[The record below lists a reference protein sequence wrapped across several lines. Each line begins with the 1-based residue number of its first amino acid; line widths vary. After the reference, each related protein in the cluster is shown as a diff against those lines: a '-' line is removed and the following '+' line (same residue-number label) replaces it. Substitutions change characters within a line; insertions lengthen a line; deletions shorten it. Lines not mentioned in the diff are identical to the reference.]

1 MRSFGTWLATGDDS
15 SSYRPAPGYGPVAA
29 RVFAPSAGFNGLG
42 VVMVPPVGY
51 DHSSSFRA
59 MQVLARALSERG
71 CLVARVEPYGSGDSG
86 GIASDVTGLHVWQ
99 NVVEEGAAYVRRSG
113 ARDVLLL
120 GCRFGAT
127 LALRAVAS
135 TGPVAVVAL
144 DPVLSGRRYVRGLQ
158 VMGQDHE
165 QPDVGLLV
173 GGTEFPRSLLAEI
186 SELDLTRGPLASA
199 PCLLVAKPGSS
210 AEARFAERLADDGTQ
225 AEVWSSP
232 ALEGFLGIHAEQAVI
247 DMALTEDVTE
257 WICSRAESGGSGP
270 ESGGSGPE
278 SGGSGPES
286 GGSGPES
293 GVSGPES
300 GGTGPELDSSPTPPS
315 GPERPS
321 ASLAWGDGRVIETFV
336 TVGAGGLV
344 GVLTTPPNV
353 TGPSGDLVVFLN
365 SGAEPHT
372 GPGRAWVEFARDL
385 AIHQVSAIRVD
396 MRGWGDSPDAPRGR
410 YVPGHPYDLHSIDD
424 TRDLVASFSQAGW
437 DRVVLSGLCAG
448 AWLALHVARDTKFGG
463 VLAINP
469 SLQYELGD
477 PILATAD
484 DYRKALHAEIAEI
497 KREAMAGRWDREDRA
512 GMRPPAGEWL
522 DALVENAVPT
532 SLIYCGDDVALEYLT
547 DRLALRLAAAQE
559 SGHLKLHWIPD
570 VDHSMHRTWLRW
582 KVLELLVSELNRW
595 N

>member
-15 SSYRPAPGYGPVAA
+15 TSGPTDRPASGYGPLAA
-29 RVFAPSAGFNGLG
+29 RVFAPSAEFNGLG

-51 DHSSSFRA
+51 DYSSSFRA
-59 MQVLARALSERG
+59 MQVLARALAERG

-99 NVVEEGAAYVRRSG
+99 NVVAEGAAHVRRSG

-127 LALRAVAS
+127 LALLAVAS

-173 GGTEFPRSLLAEI
+173 GGTEFPKSLLAEI
-186 SELDLTRGPLASA
+186 SELDLTRRPLAAA
-199 PCLLVAKPGSS
+199 PCLLVARPGSS
-210 AEARFAERLADDGTQ
+210 AEAKFAERLGDDATE

-232 ALEGFLGIHAEQAVI
+232 ALEGFLGVHAEQAVI
-247 DMALTEDVTE
+247 DVAFTEDVTE
-257 WICSRAESGGSGP
+257 WICNRARGATGAAEPGPDLPSSLPPPSAPEGQTTSLSWSGGW
-270 ESGGSGPE
+270 
-278 SGGSGPES
+278 
-286 GGSGPES
+286 
-293 GVSGPES
+293 V
-300 GGTGPELDSSPTPPS
+300 T
-315 GPERPS
+315 
-321 ASLAWGDGRVIETFV
+321 ETFV
-336 TVGAGGLV
+336 TVGVKGLI
-344 GVLTTPPNV
+344 GVLTTPPDV

-372 GPGRAWVEFARDL
+372 GPARAWVEFARDL
-385 AIHQVSAIRVD
+385 AIHRVSTIRVD
-396 MRGWGDSPDAPRGR
+396 MRGWGDSPDAPGGR
-410 YVPGHPYDLHSIDD
+410 YVRGHPYDVHSIDD
-424 TRDLVASFSQAGW
+424 TRDLVASLGHDGW
-437 DRVVLSGLCAG
+437 DRVVVSGLCAG
-448 AWLALHVARDTKFGG
+448 AWLGLYVARDTKFGG

-469 SLQYELGD
+469 SLQYQLGD
-477 PILATAD
+477 PILASTD

-497 KREAMAGRWDREDRA
+497 KREAIAGRWDREDRA
-512 GMRPPAGEWL
+512 GIRPPAGEWL
-522 DALVENAVPT
+522 DALVQNAVPI
-532 SLIYCGDDVALEYLT
+532 SLIYCGDDVGLEYLT
-547 DRLALRLAAAQE
+547 DRLALRMAAAQE
-559 SGHLKLHWIPD
+559 SGWVKLHELPD

-582 KVLELLVSELNRW
+582 KVLELFVAELDRW

>member
-1 MRSFGTWLATGDDS
+1 MRSFGTWLETDDDS
-15 SSYRPAPGYGPVAA
+15 PSGSPDRPHSGYGPLAA
-29 RVFAPSAGFNGLG
+29 RVLAPSVDFNGLG

-59 MQVLARALSERG
+59 LQVLARALTERG
-71 CLVARVEPYGSGDSG
+71 CLVVRVEPFGTGDSAG
-86 GIASDVTGLHVWQ
+86 TASDVTGLHVWQ
-99 NVVEEGAAYVRRSG
+99 NVVAEGAAYVRRSG

-127 LALRAVAS
+127 LALLAVES
-135 TGPVAVVAL
+135 TQPIAVVAL

-158 VMGQDHE
+158 VMSQDHD

-173 GGTEFPRSLLAEI
+173 GGTEFPKSLLADI
-186 SELDLTRGPLASA
+186 SELDLARRPPAAVPS
-199 PCLLVAKPGSS
+199 LLVARPGSS
-210 AEARFAERLADDGTQ
+210 AEARFAERLADHGAE
-225 AEVWSSP
+225 AEVWSSS
-232 ALEGFLGIHAEQAVI
+232 ALEGFLGVHAEQAVI
-247 DMALTEDVTE
+247 DASFTEDVTE
-257 WICSRAESGGSGP
+257 WICSRARVWAEADGSGP
-270 ESGGSGPE
+270 EFGS
-278 SGGSGPES
+278 SL
-286 GGSGPES
+286 
-293 GVSGPES
+293 VR
-300 GGTGPELDSSPTPPS
+300 PS
-315 GPERPS
+315 DPERQA
-321 ASLAWGDGRVIETFV
+321 ASLSWGGGRVTETFV
-336 TVGAGGLV
+336 EVGADGLS
-344 GVLTTPPNV
+344 GVLTTPADV

-372 GPGRAWVEFARDL
+372 GPGRAWVEFARDH
-385 AIHQVSAIRVD
+385 AIHQVSAIRID
-396 MRGWGDSPDAPRGR
+396 MRGWGDSPDPPRGR
-410 YVPGHPYDLHSIDD
+410 YVPGHPYDIHSIDD
-424 TRDLVASFSQAGW
+424 TRDLVESFGQAGW
-437 DRVVLSGLCAG
+437 DKVVLSGLCAG

-497 KREAMAGRWDREDRA
+497 KREAKAGRWDREDRA

-522 DALVENAVPT
+522 DALVENAVPI

-559 SGHLKLHWIPD
+559 SGRVKLHWIPD

-582 KVLELLVSELNRW
+582 KVLELLVAELNSW